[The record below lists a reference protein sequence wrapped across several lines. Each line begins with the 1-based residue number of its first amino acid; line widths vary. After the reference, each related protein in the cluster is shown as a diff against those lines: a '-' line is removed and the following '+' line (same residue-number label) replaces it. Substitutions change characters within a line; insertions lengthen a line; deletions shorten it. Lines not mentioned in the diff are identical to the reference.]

1 MNTMHHSMTGSYAR
15 WAVLWIGKNG
25 WVVKEFENDFSGSVA
40 LYVKVKAAGKRGATL
55 LCRNVGFPPPAEYP
69 MDKYN
74 LKGAVW
80 CPYCRE
86 LRKFK
91 KTNGFYVDDIYY
103 PQVNMQCPVCGI
115 TTENYY
121 VQKYN
126 PAYGGHTN
134 GQQQGR
140 TGRTSTT
147 GRSTTRRGPSSGG
160 SKLTDAQRA
169 AKRERAARRRAARR

>member
-40 LYVKVKAAGKRGATL
+40 LYVKVKAAGKKGATL

-69 MDKYN
+69 MDRYN

-126 PAYGGHTN
+126 PAYGGHKSN
-134 GQQQGR
+134 GSVQTRGSV
-140 TGRTSTT
+140 GVSKV
-147 GRSTTRRGPSSGG
+147 RRGASSG

-169 AKRERAARRRAARR
+169 AKRERAARRRAAKR